1 MVDPWFTWREEEE
14 KPERLEN
21 QEKGFRSLGKSF
33 KKDIE
38 IISVK

>member
-1 MVDPWFTWREEEE
+1 MDPWFTWREEGE
-14 KPERLEN
+14 KPEGLEN

-33 KKDIE
+33 RKDIE